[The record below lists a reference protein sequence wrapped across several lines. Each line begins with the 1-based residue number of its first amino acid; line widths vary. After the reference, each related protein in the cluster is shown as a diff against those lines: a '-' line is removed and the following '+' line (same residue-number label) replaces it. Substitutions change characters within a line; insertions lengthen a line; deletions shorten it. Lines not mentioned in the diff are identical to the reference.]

1 MLRLKHVLET
11 LLSHDEKLSAA
22 LCSRANYESEDG
34 SSGVNM
40 AGAQFERSP
49 IMSEQNGDGVMPI
62 AIVGMGCRYP
72 GGATSP
78 EKLWEMCAE
87 QRDAWSTIPKDRF
100 NADEFYHPDPSRNG
114 TVSIYLFTSQQ
125 KLAAWADK

>member
-1 MLRLKHVLET
+1 LNPVLVET
-11 LLSHDEKLSAA
+11 FLSHDERFSSFFLPSAKA
-22 LCSRANYESEDG
+22 ISDMDMAAAQQEESPH
-34 SSGVNM
+34 SVK
-40 AGAQFERSP
+40 
-49 IMSEQNGDGVMPI
+49 QNRDGVMPI

-87 QRDAWSTIPKDRF
+87 QCDAWSAIPKDRF

-114 TVSIYLFTSQQ
+114 TVS
-125 KLAAWADK
+125 K